1 MKKIEDD
8 RQIRQTLSAEE
19 AELHDVS
26 KEMELDLLKQ
36 YRQVQF
42 F

>member
-1 MKKIEDD
+1 MQKLGFITFINVLWLAGL
-8 RQIRQTLSAEE
+8 Q

-36 YRQVQF
+36 YEQVS
-42 F
+42 